1 MTEETFTDNGSRALV
16 IEGGIGVGKT
26 TLSKKIAERAI
37 ATGAFDRVIIKP
49 EPISPFMLDA
59 YLENKKHYAPIFQHN
74 ILFKL
79 LNIYRET
86 EQELKKNRR
95 LLVIIDRGLI
105 GNLSFAEMQHKT
117 KLFDDVDYKLYREEF
132 NVDDGFEKKW
142 AQHKQFVTI
151 YLRCDPKVA
160 FERMKKRGNPGE
172 IKSYTP
178 EYFKNLHEM
187 HDKNLGGGNVPWIPW
202 DNVQMDCNGDLEN
215 DAVDR
220 ILGNYLT

>member
-59 YLENKKHYAPIFQHN
+59 YLDNKKHYAPIFQHN

-86 EQELKKNRR
+86 EQELKKNSR
-95 LLVIIDRGLI
+95 LLVIIDRGLL
-105 GNLSFAEMQHKT
+105 GNLSF
-117 KLFDDVDYKLYREEF
+117 
-132 NVDDGFEKKW
+132 G
-142 AQHKQFVTI
+142 
-151 YLRCDPKVA
+151 
-160 FERMKKRGNPGE
+160 
-172 IKSYTP
+172 
-178 EYFKNLHEM
+178 
-187 HDKNLGGGNVPWIPW
+187 
-202 DNVQMDCNGDLEN
+202 
-215 DAVDR
+215 
-220 ILGNYLT
+220 